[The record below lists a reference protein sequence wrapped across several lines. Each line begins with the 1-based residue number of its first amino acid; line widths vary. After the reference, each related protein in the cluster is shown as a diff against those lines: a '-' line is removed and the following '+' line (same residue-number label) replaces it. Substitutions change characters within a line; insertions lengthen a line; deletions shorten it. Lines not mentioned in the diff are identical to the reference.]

1 MNKEILVGY
10 HGTSRR
16 NCKDIIK
23 NGFEASKTKEGHWL
37 GKGIYF
43 YENIYYAIEWGII
56 RFLLGNN
63 SYDNYKKQCSVIKGM
78 LNCGEY
84 EILDLNDP
92 LGYSIYQEILKNIK
106 KRFPN
111 EVEKISKGKDIEIIR
126 LLEELES
133 KTGEDYISIFDI
145 ITADY
150 PKDIYD
156 KKTEN
161 IWGNFLPCIQKQI
174 CVKNSSAIEK
184 YEEINIDDENGETY
198 FQLITKNREEYENEK
213 QSRII
218 KKTARKN
225 KKYSR

>member
-1 MNKEILVGY
+1 
-10 HGTSRR
+10 
-16 NCKDIIK
+16 
-23 NGFEASKTKEGHWL
+23 
-37 GKGIYF
+37 
-43 YENIYYAIEWGII
+43 
-56 RFLLGNN
+56 
-63 SYDNYKKQCSVIKGM
+63 M
-78 LNCGEY
+78 LNCEEY

-126 LLEELES
+126 LLEELEN

-184 YEEINIDDENGETY
+184 YEEINIDDENGKTY

-218 KKTARKN
+218 KKTVRKN